1 MFIELTPPP
10 FAAAQTQPR
19 LTCVASLQLI
29 GHRPVGDL
37 VFLVVLVLSGEDSG
51 NAPGVRRETARAPSR
66 AEDPA
71 TKEDRLFP
79 LLCCLFVS
87 TFLLCCFGLFEIRGF
102 ENVSGSRTALD
113 VGLVLKIV
121 ARSRCDRLY
130 PFHSSAEGARSIGE
144 EGKRRGRVAGCSISL
159 VNAWFLAV
167 RS

>member
-1 MFIELTPPP
+1 MYIELTPPP
-10 FAAAQTQPR
+10 FAPAQTQPR
-19 LTCVASLQLI
+19 LTWVASLQLI

-37 VFLVVLVLSGEDSG
+37 VFLVVLVLVGPGDDSG

-79 LLCCLFVS
+79 LLSCLS
-87 TFLLCCFGLFEIRGF
+87 TFLLCCFGLFEIWGF
-102 ENVSGSRTALD
+102 GNVSGSRTALE

-121 ARSRCDRLY
+121 ARSRCDQLC
-130 PFHSSAEGARSIGE
+130 PVHSSAEGARSTGE

-159 VNAWFLAV
+159 VNAWFLAL